1 MSTPWHADASEIGR
15 FVRALFAYA
24 ESDTYISLRAFD
36 QFDRMAPP
44 KFIRPIRVNGHIEDI
59 IREATVAAEDTA
71 QFDDASVFCP
81 PIATFTRAYTAAGTA
96 LANGLT
102 LSVELDDTD
111 PDAARARLEGIIGP
125 LTVLI
130 RSGSDWI
137 DPATGEIKPKVHLHW
152 RLTEPTTTDED
163 HARLRQARTLAS
175 LLVGGDPTGKPVV
188 HPLRW
193 PGSWNLKTTPR
204 MATIA
209 VLNDAAEINLT
220 DALEALELAA
230 DAIGTVRH
238 DAMPGTSST
247 PEARLSDVRSAMAA
261 IPNPD
266 DIEPG
271 SLHYDR
277 WVTFGYAIYRATGG
291 APEGFEV
298 FDNWSRLS
306 DKYERKGP
314 GETLKTWRA
323 IASSVKGGAHS
334 RPAGA
339 GTIFFHATANGWV
352 RPFPLG
358 YTGNGHDSN
367 GFHDET
373 NGTESGTTNGTADTL
388 PPILT
393 ARQFLDTFTVPDYLI
408 DGIVQRGRVYA
419 LTSPTGH
426 GKTAVALLLG
436 CMVAIGRNIG
446 NMEVEQGHVLFL
458 AGENPDDLT
467 ARFHAACQTYGLTD
481 PDHLPIHFMP
491 GNFPVTPETAE
502 LLRGKIDATGNTY
515 GLIIGDSVAAY
526 FSGEN
531 ENDNVQMGACARN
544 WRILSKCRGTPAVIA
559 LSHPVKNPDR
569 ENLLPR
575 GGGAFIAEI
584 DVNLTLWAEG
594 ERETTSLHWA
604 GKIRGADFSP
614 VNFALVP
621 VKLID
626 KADKKGR
633 PFMSVVATV
642 QSEEQAQKVRETAIS
657 DENVVLDWLRRHP
670 GITLRTIAEN
680 AGWVT
685 IEGRAQ
691 SSKVHR
697 LLKSLRTNKLV
708 KNWRGKWVITDA
720 GMHELNPSHK
730 RETSHEA

>member
-1 MSTPWHADASEIGR
+1 LSTPWHADASEIGR

-24 ESDTYISLRAFD
+24 ESDTYLSLRAFD
-36 QFDRMAPP
+36 QFDRAIPP
-44 KFIRPIRVNGHIEDI
+44 RFIRGVRVNGHIEDI

-71 QFDDASVFCP
+71 QYDQAAVFCP
-81 PIATFTRAYTAAGTA
+81 PIATFAGAWKADTDS

-102 LSVELDDTD
+102 LSVELDDAD
-111 PDAARARLEGIIGP
+111 PDTARARLEGILGP
-125 LTVLI
+125 VTVVV
-130 RSGSDWI
+130 RSGSEWTD
-137 DPATGEIKPKVHLHW
+137 ATTGEIKPKVHLHW
-152 RLTEPTTTDED
+152 RLSEPTTTRED
-163 HARLRQARTLAS
+163 HFRLNDARAIAA
-175 LLVGGDPTGKPVV
+175 LLTGADPTAAPPV

-204 MATIA
+204 MATIS
-209 VLNDAAEINLT
+209 VLNETAEINLD

-230 DAIGTVRH
+230 EGIGNARR
-238 DAMPGTSST
+238 DAMPG
-247 PEARLSDVRSAMAA
+247 ARGDTQAKLSDIRSAMAA

-266 DIEPG
+266 DAADD
-271 SLHYDR
+271 SLHYR
-277 WVTFGYAIYRATGG
+277 FWVRYGIAIYRATGG
-291 APEGFEV
+291 SPEGFEI

-306 DKYERKGP
+306 DKYERRGP

-323 IASSVKGGAHS
+323 IANAVKNGTHH
-334 RPAGA
+334 RPIGA
-339 GTIFFHATANGWV
+339 GTIFLDAMKNGWV
-352 RPFPLG
+352 RPFPFG
-358 YTGNGHDSN
+358 STANGHDSN

-408 DGIVQRGRVYA
+408 DGIIQRGRVYA

-436 CMVAIGRNIG
+436 CMVATGRNIG

-467 ARFHAACQTYGLTD
+467 ARFHAACQTYGLID

-502 LLRGKIDATGNTY
+502 LLRRKIDATGNTY